1 MASITTQYEVDY
13 PESDGRPMG
22 ETDVHRRWMIRIF
35 DLLSYRYRQQD
46 VYLASDLLLYYEHGQ
61 PYRFIVP
68 DVFVVFGVTRHDRRT
83 YQLWHEGVA
92 PQVVFEVTS
101 RGTSREDRETKPEI
115 YQQIGVREYFS
126 FDPTRDYLV
135 PPLQGYRLIDDEYQ
149 LIEPEADGAIV
160 SEQLD
165 ARLALEG
172 DDLVMY
178 DRPSGRRLLTEA
190 ESERERAER
199 ERSRAARERMLAKQE
214 RARAEQERKRADAAE
229 AELRRLR
236 AMLGLNAD
244 DEACES

>member
-1 MASITTQYEVDY
+1 
-13 PESDGRPMG
+13 
-22 ETDVHRRWMIRIF
+22 
-35 DLLSYRYRQQD
+35 
-46 VYLASDLLLYYEHGQ
+46 
-61 PYRFIVP
+61 
-68 DVFVVFGVTRHDRRT
+68 
-83 YQLWHEGVA
+83 
-92 PQVVFEVTS
+92 
-101 RGTSREDRETKPEI
+101 
-115 YQQIGVREYFS
+115 
-126 FDPTRDYLV
+126 TRDYLV

-165 ARLALEG
+165 ARLAMEG
-172 DDLVMY
+172 DDLVMH

-199 ERSRAARERMLAKQE
+199 ERSRAARERMLAEQE

-229 AELRRLR
+229 AELRRMR